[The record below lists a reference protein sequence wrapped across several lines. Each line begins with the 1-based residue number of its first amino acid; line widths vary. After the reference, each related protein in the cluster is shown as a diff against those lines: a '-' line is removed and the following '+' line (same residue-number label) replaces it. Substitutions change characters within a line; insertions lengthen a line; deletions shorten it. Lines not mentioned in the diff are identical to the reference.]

1 MRTTALATAGIVAVA
16 ALALSGCAAGDAGDD
31 GEVTITY
38 TNFIS
43 NDGNEENLQK
53 IVDAFEEENP
63 GVTVEVTTL
72 PYADYGTALQTDLA
86 AGTVSDVF
94 DIEYANYAQYQAN
107 GVLAELSVEEPDAYR
122 QSVLEAYQTDGVQ
135 YALPSSFSTVVL
147 FYNRDLFDA
156 AGLDYPSS
164 DWTWAEEQAAAEQ
177 LTDAAA
183 GTWGDHQPVSF
194 YEFYKVLAQNGGE
207 FLDESG
213 TKAAFNSP
221 EGVEAAEWL
230 VGKSGTVMPTI
241 EQGQGT
247 PDFDTKLFTDGK
259 LGMLHTGIW
268 MFGAFAE
275 LPFGWDIA
283 VEPGNARQRPAGQR
297 ALLERGRRL
306 GRLRARRRGRGVR
319 GVPHLERRHG
329 ADPPRRRVGAAGRRR
344 RGGARKLPRARQP
357 REPPGGLRLA
367 RARGASPGRGRRPAG
382 DAGHRDRGARR
393 GAVRPQVRRG
403 RARLRGGASQRRH
416 RRLIRS
422 GAGMRLPAPALHA
435 PDAIIRT
442 TMEAAHA

>member
-1 MRTTALATAGIVAVA
+1 MRTTALAAVGIAAAA
-16 ALALSGCAAGDAGDD
+16 ALALSGCSAGGSGDAGDS
-31 GEVTITY
+31 GPVTISY

-43 NDGNEENLQK
+43 DGGNEENLQA

-63 GVTVEVTTL
+63 DITVEVTTL

-107 GVLAELSVEEPDAYR
+107 GVLAEIPVDDAAAYR
-122 QSVLEAYQTDGVQ
+122 PSVLEAYQTDGVQ

-156 AGLDYPSS
+156 AGLEYPTSE
-164 DWTWAEEQAAAEQ
+164 WTWADEQAAAAK
-177 LTDAAA
+177 LTDTAA
-183 GTWGDHQPVSF
+183 GVWGDHQPVSF

-207 FLDESG
+207 FLDSSG
-213 TKAAFNSP
+213 TKTAFNSP

-268 MFGAFAE
+268 MFGAFADV
-275 LPFGWDIA
+275 PFGWDIA
-283 VEPGNARQRPAGQR
+283 VEPGNAQQASALFSNAVGVSAGSEHVEAATKFAEFLTSSDVMVQT
-297 ALLERGRRL
+297 RL
-306 GRLRARRRGRGVR
+306 
-319 GVPHLERRHG
+319 
-329 ADPPRRRVGAAGRRR
+329 D
-344 RGGARKLPRARQP
+344 
-357 REPPGGLRLA
+357 
-367 RARGASPGRGRRPAG
+367 
-382 DAGHRDRGARR
+382 
-393 GAVRPQVRRG
+393 
-403 RARLRGGASQRRH
+403 
-416 RRLIRS
+416 S
-422 GAGMRLPAPALHA
+422 GWELPATS
-435 PDAIIRT
+435 D
-442 TMEAAHA
+442 EAALDSYLALGDPENRQAVFDSLEQVALPPVVAEGQQEMQDIMTEELVEAQSGRKSVADALSSAEERINAAIGG